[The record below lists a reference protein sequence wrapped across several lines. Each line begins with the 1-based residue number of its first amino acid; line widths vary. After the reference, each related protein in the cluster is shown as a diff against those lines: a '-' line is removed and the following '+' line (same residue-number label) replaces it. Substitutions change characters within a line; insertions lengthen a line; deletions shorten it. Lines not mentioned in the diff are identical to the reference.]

1 MIEERGHYGLW
12 SMCTVRPSIS
22 NVKEYNDNDDEK
34 LSFVSD
40 CDSMDTYFTPG
51 HSRGFIAFF
60 VICHLL
66 SLIVYSSLVLFR
78 LIELYYEYWNRNDN
92 DLEMNPNGAKRF
104 LIIIH
109 RLMMKR
115 VNLCNDQEQYLRTQL
130 RNKLYA
136 ISIAGMLND

>member
-1 MIEERGHYGLW
+1 
-12 SMCTVRPSIS
+12 MCTVRPSMS
-22 NVKEYNDNDDEK
+22 NNEFTDNDDK
-34 LSFVSD
+34 LLFISD
-40 CDSMDTYFTPG
+40 CDSMDTYFTPS

-60 VICHLL
+60 AICHLM

-78 LIELYYEYWNRNDN
+78 LIELYYKYWNKNDN
-92 DLEMNPNGAKRF
+92 DLEMNPNGVKRF

-136 ISIAGMLND
+136 ISIAGMIA